1 MEIYGNLRH
10 AAVDDLVECVI
21 LLYGFATEELFSSK
35 RFFFPY
41 LQPLTHFPHFE
52 KCHNL
57 NMCVVRTMTMK
68 MLRTLRTSADS

>member
-35 RFFFPY
+35 RFFPVSATTDS
-41 LQPLTHFPHFE
+41 LPSLW
-52 KCHNL
+52 
-57 NMCVVRTMTMK
+57 K
-68 MLRTLRTSADS
+68 MP

>member
-35 RFFFPY
+35 RFFSRICNHW
-41 LQPLTHFPHFE
+41 LTSLTL
-52 KCHNL
+52 KNAIIST
-57 NMCVVRTMTMK
+57 CV
-68 MLRTLRTSADS
+68 L